1 MSESF
6 VKRIKL
12 VLTEIVNFRNFL
24 PDAGRLIHTRA
35 PVNSPH
41 RLETGFVE
49 GDEVSSYY
57 DPMVSRSLDSRA
69 IRGNQADQLGLDR
82 QIDRSWAG

>member
-1 MSESF
+1 VSESS
-6 VKRIKL
+6 VKRIIL
-12 VLTEIVNFRNFL
+12 PVLTEVVNFRNFL

-57 DPMVSRSLDSRA
+57 DPMVSRSLVSRA
-69 IRGNQADQLGLDR
+69 ITLISLG
-82 QIDRSWAG
+82 

>member
-1 MSESF
+1 MSESS
-6 VKRIKL
+6 VKRIIL
-12 VLTEIVNFRNFL
+12 PVLTEVVNFRNFL

-57 DPMVSRSLDSRA
+57 DPMVSRSLVSRA
-69 IRGNQADQLGLDR
+69 ITLISLG
-82 QIDRSWAG
+82 